1 MDFGKTFFSNAFFVL
16 YVVYFLS
23 FSNTFY
29 ARFLAVA
36 LSRSGLR
43 GALNSQ
49 LLN

>member
-1 MDFGKTFFSNAFFVL
+1 MFFSNDFVL
-16 YVVYFLS
+16 YVVVYFLS

-36 LSRSGLR
+36 LSRSGLH

>member
-1 MDFGKTFFSNAFFVL
+1 MFFSNAFFVL

-36 LSRSGLR
+36 LSRSGLH